1 MQGKAGNDDLGA
13 LFRVAL
19 SRPPMVSPRLWESA
33 SVALPISS
41 ASGMIDTAEAAKTRI
56 GLKPNQSSP
65 SATGMNKSSQFKLT
79 SASP

>member
-1 MQGKAGNDDLGA
+1 MMISAAVIQGGVEQAADGLSQAAGK
-13 LFRVAL
+13 
-19 SRPPMVSPRLWESA
+19 P

-41 ASGMIDTAEAAKTRI
+41 ASGMIDSAEAAKTRI

-79 SASP
+79 SATP